1 METNKEQAAKD
12 EILFNELLLK
22 YPRPSST
29 DENTRLLNQYKDY
42 SWEIHRVYELLDRE
56 AITPSK
62 AREFTRAIMD
72 KANQLPGVEECLK
85 KAKEILAEN
94 RIKLPP
100 THLAEIT
107 NQIKK
112 LINFS
117 QGKTI

>member
-56 AITPSK
+56 VITPSK

-72 KANQLPGVEECLK
+72 KANQLPGVEECKHQLVLIKGKTDWFCWHCK
-85 KAKEILAEN
+85 KYEHEI
-94 RIKLPP
+94 KS
-100 THLAEIT
+100 EIT
-107 NQIKK
+107 HD
-112 LINFS
+112 
-117 QGKTI
+117 KTPKP

>member
-42 SWEIHRVYELLDRE
+42 SWEIHRVYELLNRE
-56 AITPSK
+56 VITPSK

-72 KANQLPGVEECLK
+72 KANQLPGYSIYGLCTDKRNHVM
-85 KAKEILAEN
+85 
-94 RIKLPP
+94 
-100 THLAEIT
+100 
-107 NQIKK
+107 
-112 LINFS
+112 
-117 QGKTI
+117 